1 MPNVSHPTPTRP
13 PVMTVADFHQ
23 RFNTRLACLDHLR
36 VLRWGE
42 KLERFACPAC
52 GHAAGWWLPTRRLV
66 ECHDCHHQTSVTA
79 GTVFQ
84 GLRIAPWKW
93 LWAVYQLAQDK
104 KGVAAM
110 ELCKQIG
117 VCYQTAWTLLHK
129 LRRAMHDRNQK
140 YVLTGLVEVD
150 EAYVGGEAEGPRGRG
165 AENKTPVGVALELV
179 DGKPRR
185 IAMESLARVDGHSL
199 RKFASAS
206 IEPGSTLRTDGWGAY
221 KQVAKAG
228 YKHKP
233 VVTGSGKQAVAKFP
247 WLHTFIGN
255 AKRMLLGTYHS
266 VAPKH
271 LDQYLAEFAYRA
283 NRRWMEACLFDRLV
297 VAAVFGKPVT
307 YRQLVTGGS

>member
-1 MPNVSHPTPTRP
+1 MPNVGACRPTRP
-13 PVMTVADFHQ
+13 PVMTVAEFHQ
-23 RFNTRLACLDHLR
+23 RFGTDLACLDHLK

-42 KLERFACPAC
+42 NLERFVCSVC
-52 GHAAGWWLPTRRLV
+52 GHAAGWWLPTRRLI
-66 ECHDCHHQTSVTA
+66 ECCDCHHQTSVTA
-79 GTVFQ
+79 GTVFH

-93 LWAVYQLAQDK
+93 LWAAYQLAQDK

-117 VCYQTAWTLLHK
+117 ACYQTAWTLLHK
-129 LRRAMHDRNQK
+129 LRRAMRDRNQK

-150 EAYVGGEAEGPRGRG
+150 ETYVGGEAEGTRGRG
-165 AENKTPVGVALELV
+165 AENKTPVGVAMELV

-185 IAMESLARVDGHSL
+185 IAMESRARVDGHSL
-199 RKFASAS
+199 RKFASGS

-233 VVTGSGKQAVAKFP
+233 TVTGSGKQAVAKFP

-255 AKRMLLGTYHS
+255 AKRMLLGTYHAVS
-266 VAPKH
+266 PKH

-283 NRRWMEACLFDRLV
+283 NRRWMEARLFDRLL
-297 VAAVFGKPVT
+297 VAAVFAKPVT